1 MLCLSLM
8 HDKIRL
14 FLIIIL
20 ELENLRMWF
29 IRDGQKPKT
38 SSSLAPSVA

>member
-20 ELENLRMWF
+20 ELEHLRMWF
-29 IRDGQKPKT
+29 IRVGQK
-38 SSSLAPSVA
+38 S